1 MRILSSLRKGG
12 DRSAHACFF
21 TKNCQETEDKL
32 LFCRPSSR
40 SSVWR
45 RCAAHPLKSSRWR
58 EIVFSFSYI
67 LRQLLN
73 SRQTTFDGQLG
84 RFGSQVGQKWAW
96 KNWKLSLKAGHR
108 KSMWRVLTSW
118 LQATLLELGQ
128 SLRIP
133 VTRQRRLSEVTNC
146 GRKYDKESSAK
157 HTLHKY
163 DNIRTRCSAAC
174 AFSSNSMANNTKP
187 GISSLHNFWQL
198 L

>member
-45 RCAAHPLKSSRWR
+45 RCAAHPLKSSRWG

-96 KNWKLSLKAGHR
+96 KKLEIEPQSWSPKVYVTRSHLLTAGHF
-108 KSMWRVLTSW
+108 TG
-118 LQATLLELGQ
+118 AGPELEDPCHEAETAQRGDQLWQ
-128 SLRIP
+128 KI
-133 VTRQRRLSEVTNC
+133 RQRELCQTHI
-146 GRKYDKESSAK
+146 A
-157 HTLHKY
+157 
-163 DNIRTRCSAAC
+163 
-174 AFSSNSMANNTKP
+174 
-187 GISSLHNFWQL
+187 
-198 L
+198 